1 MKFMIMLFMLAAS
14 EGVQSQS
21 ISFEAIASDGGNF
34 SNGSSALSFTTGET
48 MAGPLSNGNPMIS
61 QGFQQT
67 YYTFWVGNA
76 NTNWAN
82 PLNWNGGP
90 VPDLNTDL
98 VILPARPQY
107 PVINVNVSCR
117 SIEIQTGATV
127 TVQNGAVLT
136 VRN

>member
-1 MKFMIMLFMLAAS
+1 MKFIIMLFILSVSAVVRA
-14 EGVQSQS
+14 QS
-21 ISFEAIASDGGNF
+21 ISFDVIASAGGHY
-34 SNGSSALSFTTGET
+34 SNGGSSLSFTAGET
-48 MAGPLSNGNPMIS
+48 MAGPASNGPMIC

-76 NTNWAN
+76 NTNWSN

-90 VPDLNTDL
+90 VPNLNTDL

-127 TVQNGAVLT
+127 TVQNGATLT
-136 VRN
+136 VTN